1 MTSLATEDVE
11 SRRSSVSNGSTDADR
26 NFWFDAIRGLSALAV
41 CAGHLRATAFV
52 DYAHVEN
59 KGVLQKLFYGLTSFG
74 HEAVMVFFV
83 LSGFFVGG
91 SVLKNAENF
100 SFQSYAI
107 SRLTRLWLVLIPALL
122 FTAIIDLYLQLN
134 APGVL
139 SGEYYALWCS
149 GPTLEEYSLSLATF
163 FGNVFFVQNIL
174 TPIFGSNGPLWSLA
188 NEFWYYV
195 AFPSA
200 VLIFIAK
207 KNQTRAIAL
216 TITVFLIVAL
226 ILIPRDNAIG
236 LILGYFVW
244 LMGVGVYVLKDVLG
258 NKGKYFILPCMF
270 LFVAALAY
278 SKTPNPSILFNKD
291 IVIGFFFSLAA
302 ISLVNLQKPKKLP
315 SILNDLVIRL
325 SDISYSLYL
334 FHFPI
339 LMVVASKFHTG
350 VQMQLNIESFGIYLF
365 ELFVLIAFSV
375 IAWWFF
381 ERRTNIVRALVEHL
395 LKRPPTNLK

>member
-1 MTSLATEDVE
+1 MSNLVTQDVK
-11 SRRSSVSNGSTDADR
+11 SRKSSVSNVSNNADR

-41 CAGHLRATAFV
+41 CAGHLRAAAFV

-59 KGVLQKLFYGLTSFG
+59 KGVLQKIFYGLTSFG
-74 HEAVMVFFV
+74 HEAVMIFFV

-91 SVLKNAENF
+91 SVLKNAANF

-122 FTAIIDLYLQLN
+122 FTAIIDLYLRLN

-149 GPTLEEYSLSLATF
+149 GPSLENYSLSLTTF

-188 NEFWYYV
+188 SEFWYYV

-207 KNQTRAIAL
+207 KNQTRAIAVA
-216 TITVFLIVAL
+216 ITVFLIAAL
-226 ILIPRDNAIG
+226 SLIPRDNAIG
-236 LILGYFVW
+236 LIVGYFVW
-244 LMGVGVYVLKDVLG
+244 LMGVGVYVLKDTLG
-258 NKGKYFILPCMF
+258 NKNKYFIVPCAF

-278 SKTPNPSILFNKD
+278 SKMPNPAILFSKD
-291 IVIGFFFSLAA
+291 IVVGFFFAMTALS
-302 ISLVNLQKPKKLP
+302 IVNLKKPEKLP
-315 SILNDLVIRL
+315 SIVHAHVIRL

-339 LMVVASKFHTG
+339 LMVLASKFHNG
-350 VQMQLNIESFGIYLF
+350 VQNQPNIEMFGIYLF
-365 ELFVLIAFSV
+365 ELSILIAGSV
-375 IAWWFF
+375 IAWWLF
-381 ERRTNIVRALVEHL
+381 ERRTNSVRAVVERL
-395 LKRPPTNLK
+395 FKRWA